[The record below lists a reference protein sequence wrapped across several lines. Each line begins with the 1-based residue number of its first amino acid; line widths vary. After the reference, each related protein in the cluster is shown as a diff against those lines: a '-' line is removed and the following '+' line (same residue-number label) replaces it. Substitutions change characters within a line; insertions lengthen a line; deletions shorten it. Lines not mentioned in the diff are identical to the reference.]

1 MARPYDE
8 YSDTPLRRTL
18 AEAVAQLEARR
29 EIAIATAPNYVIGDR
44 CQRLVA
50 SALTAPKAVTYDP

>member
-8 YSDTPLRRTL
+8 YKDPPLRRTL
-18 AEAVAQLEARR
+18 AEAEAKLEARR
-29 EIAIATAPNYVIGDR
+29 EIAIATAPSYVIGDL
-44 CQRLVA
+44 CQRLAA